1 MIATL
6 VITFLTACAG
16 PTLQDTPDAPFIP
29 TPAAVVEEML
39 DLATVTP
46 ADVVYDLGS
55 GDGRIVIA
63 AARRGARAVG
73 IEIDA
78 RLVQDSR
85 DRAFAAGVAER
96 TTFVWQDVLK
106 TDLGAATVVTLY
118 LFPELNTKLAR
129 KFLTELS
136 PGTRVVSHR
145 FPVGD
150 WTPRRTLPPD
160 ATRRPYAVYF
170 YVIPAR

>member
-1 MIATL
+1 MLLA
-6 VITFLTACAG
+6 ACAG
-16 PTLQDTPDAPFIP
+16 PTLRDTPDAPFIP

-39 DLATVTP
+39 DLAAVKP
-46 ADVVYDLGS
+46 ADVLYDLGS

-78 RLVQDSR
+78 QLVQDSR
-85 DRAFAAGVAER
+85 DRAFAAGFGER
-96 TTFVWQDVLK
+96 TTFLWQDALK
-106 TDLGAATVVTLY
+106 ADLGAATVVTLY
-118 LFPELNTKLAR
+118 LFPEINAKLAP
-129 KFLTELS
+129 KFLAELR

-150 WTPRRTLPPD
+150 WAASRILAPEGTK
-160 ATRRPYAVYF
+160 RPYPVYF